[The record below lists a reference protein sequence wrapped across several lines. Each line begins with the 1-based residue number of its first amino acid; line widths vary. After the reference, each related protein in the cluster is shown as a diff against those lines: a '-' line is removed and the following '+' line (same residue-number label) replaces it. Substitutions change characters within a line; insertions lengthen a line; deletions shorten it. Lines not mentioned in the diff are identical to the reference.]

1 MSHISVSREEYLPGH
16 DPHARPDFAAL
27 VEGGVRARDLA
38 AHSDM
43 MWNEAVNALV
53 ARHLAWTDFEIEAK
67 SKNLAS
73 AGIARSITAMALPLA
88 AE

>member
-1 MSHISVSREEYLPGH
+1 MSPRRPVTP
-16 DPHARPDFAAL
+16 PARDL
-27 VEGGVRARDLA
+27 LRARDLA

-73 AGIARSITAMALPLA
+73 EGIARSIEALRSPLRPGARA
-88 AE
+88 AA